1 MYCIGDWLLPRHR
14 RGDCLEIGFQG
25 AVLVHANNNSEAA
38 SQVVE
43 EIKRTGGTGT
53 LMLKQIKP
61 VLVCHLAAKWSK
73 NSGTRLGCRR

>member
-1 MYCIGDWLLPRHR
+1 LVTGSSRGIGAAIAWKLASR
-14 RGDCLEIGFQG
+14 G

-38 SQVVE
+38 SQVVQ

-73 NSGTRLGCRR
+73 NFGTSLGCRR